1 MLFVI
6 FSLFTQSTFSAIPP
20 QKLGE
25 NSGVNS
31 LQVPFF
37 RSPESLFPSGAI
49 SLATLQRQQINAK
62 MKTEK
67 FYKWK
72 SQLFRVEELKPIR
85 PVHLSKTVID
95 PKTNHR
101 FKVTEANI
109 SQIKVRDEASKVMK
123 TYQIDQ
129 LASDPYDMGLAITL
143 TDAYL
148 KKSVTENAKILTT
161 IPQGQLL
168 YPLGFEKGFVKVQY
182 KDYVG
187 YVRLSETITK
197 FDLATV
203 IYAQEKW
210 QFVKR
215 RDFDYMVTVENKKI
229 HLSQIRGL
237 VTPDLRGLIAS
248 PTQKIPMWSQV
259 EVVNDQKPSWIES
272 NIKGHGLVWW
282 KPSVAADE
290 IYTIDEL
297 LKKEISSV
305 SFHPKNPLRGLL
317 SAHGVF
323 MTEDGYHWKKLSQ
336 FADFNGPVYYFND
349 LLIFVGHFRSLNG
362 GKSFDNY
369 IQIDKLASAIEYSL
383 GYFPKRLQVKRIET
397 LPPFRLKI
405 EVDTGV
411 KKIKMESPLFAQDW
425 KVVRS

>member
-1 MLFVI
+1 
-6 FSLFTQSTFSAIPP
+6 
-20 QKLGE
+20 
-25 NSGVNS
+25 
-31 LQVPFF
+31 
-37 RSPESLFPSGAI
+37 
-49 SLATLQRQQINAK
+49 